1 MIFASLVM
9 DMEDGEAMGEN
20 VPTVEELEHFRPEA
34 AIESGSAGHA
44 AGLDSF
50 LRREIGVAR
59 VMV

>member
-34 AIESGSAGHA
+34 AIESGSAGHFCA
-44 AGLDSF
+44 ERS
-50 LRREIGVAR
+50 VSR
-59 VMV
+59 V